1 VGNLK
6 HQAIDNKKSKNQGK
20 EAVSQRKQVTLEGRE
35 SEEIYSTIVEKGN
48 DGVVIIQ
55 DGILKFINTMM
66 TRMTGYTKEEGIGK
80 PFIDFISP
88 PSKLLVYERYE
99 KRLAGEN
106 VPNRYELEI
115 ISKNGTNIPVEINAS
130 IIDYEGKPADMA
142 IIRDITERN
151 RSEEALAK
159 SADFSNRLIS
169 FMQDGF
175 SVLDTKG
182 VHLDVN
188 PALCK
193 MTGFSREEL
202 IGAGTPHPYWPPEEY
217 EHIQAAFQMTLKS
230 ETNNFELKFM
240 RKNGERFPVIVSP
253 STVKDRKG
261 DIISYTATVK
271 DITERKRTEKALE
284 AALIKS
290 EDEKNRTD
298 AIISALGDGIII
310 QDTDYK
316 IIYQNQIQ
324 KEIYGD
330 HLGEFCY
337 KVYENRDI
345 ICEDCPVEITFIDG
359 KIHKSERAIP
369 TDNGIKYF
377 ELTSSALREPSGRIT
392 AGVKVVR
399 DITELK
405 RMEGAL
411 RERERFL
418 NGIFESIQDGI
429 SVLDKDMT
437 IIRIN
442 HTVENWYPHMM
453 PLAGKKCYEAY
464 HGRKERCELCPS
476 WTSIKTRKTAHEI
489 VPRHGQDGK
498 AVGWME
504 IYSYPMLDA
513 KTGELTGVIE
523 YVRDITERKLAEEK
537 LKLLSEAMETAL
549 DGIQIVSLE
558 GRIIYSNRAVEE
570 IYGFSRNELTG
581 KQVTVMKDDP
591 DITEKLIIPSLKETG
606 RWMGELL
613 VKHKDGSV
621 FPIWLSTSLV
631 LNDKGEPIATVG
643 IIKDMTERKETER
656 KLKEAHSF
664 LQSVING
671 VAEPIMVID
680 INYRVKLMNQAAGG
694 GLSELPD
701 NLCCYQIS
709 HHSDKP
715 CINSEHP
722 CPLEEVRRTGRPIT
736 VVHEH
741 FKANGKKRFYE
752 ILASPFYDS
761 DGAFAGIVE
770 SSRDITERK
779 RAEEALRES
788 EEKFRNI
795 VEQSGDGIVL
805 TDEEGTIIEWNGAE
819 EKIIGLNR
827 ADVIGC
833 LIWDVQFQSAVPE
846 KKTGEVY
853 EKLKAS
859 LQKLLTTG
867 KSPMLN
873 RLWENDIIRP
883 DGSRRC
889 VQVQVFLIKT
899 ERGFK
904 AGSITRDITERKK
917 AEEAIRKY
925 ASDLEE
931 SNKMKELF
939 TDIMHHDLINPLN
952 TVSGFIEIL
961 REEED
966 EPRKRI
972 YLETI
977 ERNLAKGVEL
987 IESTTTLS
995 RLESLQSIEF
1005 ESIDIADVIRSNIEN
1020 IRQEAEK
1027 AGIQIE
1033 NRITQ
1038 CMPVRANR
1046 IIEEVFSNL
1055 FSNAIKY
1062 ASSGK
1067 KIIVDSKE
1075 TDGFW
1080 RVNVVDF
1087 GAGIKDS
1094 EKTLIFERFRRLEKK
1109 GVKGSGLGLA
1119 IAKKIMELHNGRIW
1133 VEDNPEGGAIFVVEI
1148 RKNSS
1153 G

>member
-1 VGNLK
+1 LK
-6 HQAIDNKKSKNQGK
+6 NPAINHKKSKNQDNGANSERK
-20 EAVSQRKQVTLEGRE
+20 LVPLEARGNET
-35 SEEIYSTIVEKGN
+35 IYSTIVEKGN

-55 DGILKFINTMM
+55 DGILKFINSMI
-66 TRMTGYTKEEGIGK
+66 TRMTGFTKEEGIGK
-80 PFIDFISP
+80 QFTDFISP
-88 PSKLLVYERYE
+88 PSKLLIFERYE
-99 KRLAGEN
+99 NRLAGMD

-142 IIRDITERN
+142 VIRDITERN
-151 RSEEALAK
+151 RSE
-159 SADFSNRLIS
+159 
-169 FMQDGF
+169 
-175 SVLDTKG
+175 
-182 VHLDVN
+182 
-188 PALCK
+188 
-193 MTGFSREEL
+193 
-202 IGAGTPHPYWPPEEY
+202 
-217 EHIQAAFQMTLKS
+217 
-230 ETNNFELKFM
+230 
-240 RKNGERFPVIVSP
+240 
-253 STVKDRKG
+253 
-261 DIISYTATVK
+261 
-271 DITERKRTEKALE
+271 KALE
-284 AALIKS
+284 EALKKA
-290 EDEKNRTD
+290 EDEKNKTD

-324 KEIYGD
+324 NEIYGT

-337 KVYENRDI
+337 KVYENRDT
-345 ICEDCPVEITFIDG
+345 ICEDCPVEITFMDG
-359 KIHKSERAIP
+359 NIHKSERAIP

-377 ELTSSALREPSGRIT
+377 ELTSSALRDPSGKII

-405 RMEGAL
+405 RMEGEL

-437 IIRIN
+437 IIRVN
-442 HTVENWYPHMM
+442 PTVENWYPHMKQ
-453 PLAGKKCYEAY
+453 LAGKKCYEAY
-464 HGRKERCELCPS
+464 HCRKERCELCPS
-476 WTSIKTRKTAHEI
+476 WTSINTRKTAHEI

-504 IYSYPMLDA
+504 IYSYPMIDA
-513 KTGELTGVIE
+513 KNGELKGVIE
-523 YVRDITERKLAEEK
+523 YVRDITERKRAEEK
-537 LKLLSEAMETAL
+537 LKLFSEAVETAL
-549 DGIQIVSLE
+549 DGIQIVGLE
-558 GRIIYSNRAVEE
+558 GHIIYSNRAVEE
-570 IYGFSRNELTG
+570 LYGFSRNELTG
-581 KQVTVMKDDP
+581 KHVKVMNDDP
-591 DITEKLIIPSLKETG
+591 DIADKLIIPSIKETG
-606 RWMGELL
+606 RWVGELL

-631 LNDKGEPIATVG
+631 MNDKGEQIAMIG

-656 KLKEAHSF
+656 KLKEAHAF
-664 LQSVING
+664 LQSIING

-680 INYRVKLMNQAAGG
+680 RNYRVKLMNQAARG
-694 GLSELPD
+694 GLSEVPD

-709 HHSDKP
+709 HNSNKP

-722 CPLEEVRRTGRPIT
+722 CPLEEVSRTGHPVT

-741 FKANGKKRFYE
+741 FKFNGKKRFYE

-761 DGAFAGIVE
+761 DGAFSGIVE
-770 SSRDITERK
+770 SSRDITDRK
-779 RAEEALRES
+779 HAEEALKASEKRYRMLFESAGDAIFILEAEGENAGHIIAANHAAGEMHGFKNEELLNMKITDLDTHDASKDAPGLIRRIMNGERIKKEITHQRKDGTVFPVEINAGLLELGNHRFILAFDRDITERKQWEVALEQS

-805 TDEEGTIIEWNGAE
+805 TDEEGIIIEWNGAE
-819 EKIIGLNR
+819 EKIIGLDR
-827 ADVIGC
+827 ADVIGRP
-833 LIWDVQFQSAVPE
+833 IWDVQFQCAVPE
-846 KKTGEVY
+846 KKTGAVY

-859 LQKLLTTG
+859 LEELLKTG

-873 RLWENDIIRP
+873 RLSENEIMHT
-883 DGSRRC
+883 DGGRRC

-899 ERGFK
+899 DRGFK
-904 AGSITRDITERKK
+904 AGSITRDVTESKK

-925 ASDLEE
+925 ASELEE

-939 TDIMHHDLINPLN
+939 SDIMNHDMINPLN
-952 TVSGFIEIL
+952 TVGGFIEIL
-961 REEED
+961 KDEED
-966 EPRKRI
+966 DPRKKN

-987 IESTTTLS
+987 LENATTLS
-995 RLESLQSIEF
+995 RLGNLQGIEF
-1005 ESIDIADVIRSNIEN
+1005 ENIDIADVIGSNIEN

-1033 NRITQ
+1033 NRIAR

-1067 KIIVDSKE
+1067 KIIVDAKE
-1075 TDGFW
+1075 TEGFW
-1080 RVNVVDF
+1080 RVRFVDF

-1119 IAKKIMELHNGRIW
+1119 IAKKIMELHGGMIW
-1133 VEDNPEGGAIFVVEI
+1133 IEDNPEGGAIFVVEI
-1148 RKNSS
+1148 PRIPI
-1153 G
+1153 